1 MYFPYFY
8 GRGAELLA
16 LKDVAVR
23 LSPKPRSQQKVF
35 PIIESLQADA
45 MPLKR
50 ALGTLRAAGLKVFVI
65 ANPCHEELANAT
77 NRTAWSSAL
86 NAELSDPS
94 VVRPTFMVAANTQKS
109 ELRAFLTQFPTQDIG
124 IVVGRDS
131 INPNDLKKELGSR
144 RALVFLHRACDPSQ
158 YEAVLPATDSVR
170 VAESFASEERNADY
184 GPPEL
189 FSEEASTFRT
199 NGHVGFS
206 DFTLLPKAI
215 PKLSSGGPAAA
226 VAIHLSYI
234 NPKTSHIWVH
244 HYVSTTTQRAVGSIG
259 SKFLEAL
266 AKLDGD
272 IRQSPGKYIPSL
284 GLSVFQAFHTNSK
297 ATNLATSKR
306 YQIAHHLE
314 TVNSIL

>member
-16 LKDVAVR
+16 LKDIAVR
-23 LSPKPRSQQKVF
+23 LSPKPGSNQKVF

-45 MPLKR
+45 KPLKR
-50 ALGTLRAAGLKVFVI
+50 ALDTLRAAGVKVFVI
-65 ANPCHEELANAT
+65 ANPCHEELASAT
-77 NRTAWSSAL
+77 NRAAWAAAL
-86 NAELSDPS
+86 NADVSDPS
-94 VVRPTFMVAANTQKS
+94 VVRPTFMVTANTQKS
-109 ELRAFLTQFPTQDIG
+109 ELRAFLTLFPSQDIG
-124 IVVGRDS
+124 IVVRHDS

-144 RALVFLHRACDPSQ
+144 QALVFLHRACDPSQ
-158 YEAVLPATDSVR
+158 YEAVLPAADSVR
-170 VAESFASEERNADY
+170 VAESFTPEDRNADY

-189 FSEEASTFRT
+189 FSEGASTFLAK
-199 NGHVGFS
+199 GHVGFS

-215 PKLSSGGPAAA
+215 PKLSSGGPASA
-226 VAIHLSYI
+226 VAIHLSFI

-272 IRQSPGKYIPSL
+272 IGQSPGKYITSL
-284 GLSVFQAFHTNSK
+284 GLSAFQAFHANSK

-306 YQIAHHLE
+306 YQIIHHLE
-314 TVNSIL
+314 TVLSIL